1 MKHLSNLFSG
11 KLTAYQIA
19 TATGVDIQIIEEMME
34 NADAMNELD
43 ECSYNKLVQLENEL
57 FTPSVNNNETSA

>member
-19 TATGVDIQIIEEMME
+19 TATDVDIHIIEELME
-34 NADAMNELD
+34 NANAADELD
-43 ECSYNKLVQLENEL
+43 DSSFNKLVQLENEL
-57 FTPSVNNNETSA
+57 FTPSVNKNETSA